1 MALLAVNEL
10 KSAVDTETVNKVL
23 AICDWQLEV
32 RQIHDPIDADNETA
46 KMEEKIRR
54 VLKREPRT
62 DRELK
67 QYTHAKKTG
76 LWVYNRARQNLLSAS
91 EIQWRKEIK
100 KYVFNEV

>member
-1 MALLAVNEL
+1 MCN
-10 KSAVDTETVNKVL
+10 
-23 AICDWQLEV
+23 WQLEV

-54 VLKREPRT
+54 VLKRAPRT

-76 LWVYNRARQNLLSAS
+76 LWVYDRAKKNLLNAN
-91 EIQWRKEIK
+91 EISWDRNIK
-100 KYVFNEV
+100 RYVFREL